1 MSAARGLDAAMFRRL
16 FPGLES
22 QVYLASC
29 SLGAVSTRLV
39 EAVVGV
45 LGEVHGQRPAWEA
58 FEAEVERLR
67 HGVAALIGAHPDQV
81 ALLPNASV
89 AAFQVASSLS
99 WEHRPRLVTTAAE
112 FPSLAHLW
120 LAQASRGA
128 RVHFVGAEG
137 AIASGADFE
146 SVIDRHTGLVSVP
159 MTTYRDAVRLPV
171 AQIAGAAHAAGALV
185 VVDAYQAAGVE
196 PVDVNALDCDFLIT
210 GFGKYLLGMPGVVAL
225 YARHPTAGTSRP
237 QLTGWFGRRDPFA
250 FNPRLLDFPDQARRF
265 ETGTPAVQAVYAAN
279 AGLSLIGE
287 LDLAAVRLHV
297 ARLVDRIADL
307 LTAQGRPMR
316 VADDPAARGA
326 HAAMAHDDPAGLA
339 AWLARRGVVISPRG
353 PVARLSVHAYTSHGD
368 VEAACALIHEYE
380 RAGRPVG
387 ATAP

>member
-1 MSAARGLDAAMFRRL
+1 MNAARALDVAMFRRQ

-39 EAVVGV
+39 DAVVQM
-45 LGEVHGQRPAWEA
+45 LGDVHGRRPAWEV
-58 FEAEVERLR
+58 FEAEVDRLR
-67 HGVAALIGAHPDQV
+67 HGVAALIGARPDQV

-99 WEHRPRLVTTAAE
+99 WVRRPRLVTTAAE
-112 FPSLAHLW
+112 FPSLAHVW
-120 LAQASRGA
+120 LGQASRGA
-128 RVHFVGAEG
+128 RVHFVGDEG
-137 AIASGADFE
+137 LTASGADYQG
-146 SVIDRHTGLVSVP
+146 VIDRHTSLVSVP
-159 MTTYRDAVRLPV
+159 MSTYRDAVRLPV
-171 AQIAGAAHAAGALV
+171 AQIARTAHAAGALV

-196 PVDVNALDCDFLIT
+196 PVDVTALDCDFLIT

-225 YARHPTAGTSRP
+225 YVRRPTGGPLWP

-250 FNPRLLDFPDQARRF
+250 FNPRVLDFPEQARGF

-297 ARLVDRIADL
+297 AWFVDRIVDSL
-307 LTAQGRPMR
+307 IAQGHQVR
-316 VADDPAARGA
+316 VAADPAARGA
-326 HAAMAHDDPAGLA
+326 HVAMAHEDPAGLA
-339 AWLARRGVVISPRG
+339 AWLARRDVVISPRG
-353 PVARLSVHAYTSHGD
+353 PVARLSVHAYTTHGD
-368 VEAACALIHEYE
+368 VDAACALIHEFE
-380 RAGRPVG
+380 RSRRPAA